1 MLSVRY
7 CFLTAFDSAILK
19 PTQKRFPTQ
28 SPIYMHVY
36 RTAIWYFNLPFGPA
50 TVTDL
55 KAVGLQLMSR
65 EPAGKVHKV

>member
-1 MLSVRY
+1 
-7 CFLTAFDSAILK
+7 
-19 PTQKRFPTQ
+19 
-28 SPIYMHVY
+28 MHVY

-65 EPAGKVHKV
+65 EPAGKAHKV